1 VTGARP
7 PLVSVVVP
15 VYNGEAFLAEA
26 IASLLAQR
34 HPAIEIVVVDDGSV
48 DGSAA
53 VARRFGEPVQY
64 HAQQHAGVAAARN
77 AGLLQACGE
86 LIGFLDQDDLWAE
99 DKLEVLLPY
108 FAADDSLE
116 AVYGLTRCVGVGARA
131 GAPPQFDMN
140 LGSALFRRSL
150 LECLGGLDETVRYF
164 ADDTDLFLRLR
175 ERKARVAY
183 VDRVTLTY
191 RLHGGNTSLN
201 MSTPPRIFLVEIL
214 KRSLDR
220 RRHASDMS
228 VSPLPDFIR
237 ALTAPPRS
245 EDDRG

>member
-1 VTGARP
+1 VSGAPP

-34 HPAIEIVVVDDGSV
+34 HPALEIVAVDDGST
-48 DGSAA
+48 DGSAK
-53 VARRFGEPVQY
+53 VLRRFGDAVCY
-64 HAQQHAGVAAARN
+64 HAHEHAGVAAARN
-77 AGLLQACGE
+77 AGLQRARGE

-99 DKLEVLLPY
+99 DKLAVLLPL
-108 FAADDSLE
+108 FAADERLD
-116 AVYGLTRCVGVGARA
+116 AAYGLTRCVGVGARA
-131 GAPPQFDMN
+131 GAPPQFDMH

-150 LECLGGLDETVRYF
+150 LARLGGLDETVRYF
-164 ADDTDLFLRLR
+164 ADDIDLFLRLR

-191 RLHGGNTSLN
+191 RLHGANASLN
-201 MSTPPRIFLVEIL
+201 MSSPPRIFLVEVL

-220 RRHASDMS
+220 RRRAHDMS
-228 VSPLPDFIR
+228 VSPLPEFIR
-237 ALTAPPRS
+237 ALTVRPRT
-245 EDDRG
+245 EGHGE